1 MSSCW
6 PVKLI
11 SNHLCCAPTTILQV
25 AKPIVHSGAS
35 KEFRVRTLAHAVPE
49 EEILQVLW
57 TYGIQSEMLP
67 TQMGG
72 AVALDIEDWISE
84 RRAAESDDAFYS
96 LA

>member
-6 PVKLI
+6 PVKLL
-11 SNHLCCAPTTILQV
+11 SNHLCCAPTTMLQV
-25 AKPIVHSGAS
+25 IKPIIHSNVG
-35 KEFRVRTLAHAVPE
+35 KEFRARTLAHTVPE

-57 TYGIQSEMLP
+57 PYGIQSEMLP

-72 AVALDIEDWISE
+72 AIALDLEDWISD
-84 RRAAESDDAFYS
+84 RRVAELDETVYS